1 MTDLEDLKE
10 PKIIKKDRKLYKA
23 VSRFSCKQI
32 EDYIKKG
39 DGKSNQCKRNKMIWL
54 AETEKRALFYG
65 DEIKYFKV
73 NRPLN
78 LLYLTKSPY
87 VFSSAL
93 KLSDFDDEFPG
104 QMQML
109 LRLFANGSEI
119 YLQCAQLHRFLSGV
133 GITVLEQYHMLQ
145 SILSQLEDMK
155 TSDYELVFDKES
167 LATMKVT
174 PDGKTFKDSIQEY
187 TDMYSEFS
195 DSDKKKTNQRLSI
208 YQLDQILLKAICA
221 NESSENGIKNDFQGW
236 YVPTLD
242 EDNELDEE
250 YQLSDKEDK
259 YAKTVWTEKVNGED
273 VTDMGEIALFDCL
286 NSLQITSD
294 QTIKCFEENFDEKQT
309 DNPESSLRAS
319 MKKKRKKR
327 KSSKK
332 KKKKKPSKKKKK
344 KSSKIKKLKF
354 KKLTKRGKQWVNS
367 MNKYLKKKKKK

>member
-104 QMQML
+104 QMQTL

-133 GITVLEQYHMLQ
+133 GTTTLEQYHMLQ

-187 TDMYSEFS
+187 ADMYSEFS

-309 DNPESSLRAS
+309 DYPESSLRAS

-332 KKKKKPSKKKKK
+332 KKKEKKTFKEKEKK
-344 KSSKIKKLKF
+344 IF
-354 KKLTKRGKQWVNS
+354 KD
-367 MNKYLKKKKKK
+367 